1 MVISPVCLSRNVFRY
16 VITVMMTAILVPG
29 ICQAE
34 IYLGAMG
41 GISIPSDFSDVT
53 SSGRFPD
60 MPLPDVGLGVAPMA
74 GIKIGT
80 YLPDYNWFGIETEG
94 YFTNPKF
101 ESFEAQGV
109 DANLQVATWAFNA
122 IFRYPGER
130 FQPYLGAG
138 VGLYFPEIESD
149 DLPGPSL
156 SQSWVPGF
164 NILGGVRG
172 FVTNSL
178 ALFLEYKYNRATFD
192 MRTTIFG
199 SPFGFEGTFTNN
211 IVAAGLAWHFR

>member
-1 MVISPVCLSRNVFRY
+1 MPWIKQVFRY
-16 VITVMMTAILVPG
+16 GMAAIVSALLIPG
-29 ICQAE
+29 VGQTE

-41 GISIPSDFSDVT
+41 GISFPNNFSDVT
-53 SSGRFPD
+53 SSGAFPD
-60 MPLPDVGLGVAPMA
+60 MPLPDVDLGNAAMA
-74 GIKIGT
+74 GIKIGS

-94 YFTNPKF
+94 YFTNPEFK
-101 ESFEAQGV
+101 SFAAQGV

-122 IFRYPGER
+122 IVRYPGER

-138 VGLYFPEIESD
+138 VGLYFPEID
-149 DLPGPSL
+149 TDLAGPDL

-178 ALFLEYKYNRATFD
+178 ALFLEYKYNQATFD
-192 MRTTIFG
+192 LRTTIFG
-199 SPFGFEGTFTNN
+199 LPFGFEGTYTNN
-211 IVAAGLAWHFR
+211 IFAAGLAWHFR